1 MTLRVRF
8 WGTRGSLPVSLT
20 AAQVRQKVAQ
30 ALLSAGGRQFKDL
43 AEAEAFAATLPFGA
57 AQTFGGSTS
66 CVELEVQAPAAEP
79 HEYILCD
86 LGSGVRPFGNG
97 VLARHGPKTPNVFH
111 IFMSHLHWDHIMG
124 FPFFTPAYIPGN
136 KIHIYGCHA
145 DMEAAFRRQQAPPS
159 FPVDFDYLGA
169 DIDFVRLEPGQR
181 YDIAGLRVTPKLQL
195 HAGDSYGYRFERQG
209 RVVVYST
216 DSEHKLDSAEETE
229 SFVRF
234 FFGADLVIF
243 DAMYSLADAV
253 SVKEDWGHS
262 SNMVGVE
269 LCQLAGVRHLA
280 LFHHEPV
287 FKDGKIAEIEA
298 ETRRLESLTRQDA
311 PQLRIS
317 AAYDG
322 LEIEV

>member
-1 MTLRVRF
+1 MRIRF
-8 WGTRGSLPVSLT
+8 WGTRGSLPVALT
-20 AAQVRQKVAQ
+20 AAELRQKVAG
-30 ALLSAGGRQFKDL
+30 ALVHAGGRRFETA
-43 AEAEAFAATLPFGA
+43 AEAEAFAATLPFA
-57 AQTFGGSTS
+57 EAQTFGGSTS
-66 CVELEVQAPAAEP
+66 CVELELNAPGKES

-86 LGSGVRPFGNG
+86 LGSGVRSFGNR
-97 VLARHGPKTPNVFH
+97 VLARHGRKTPNVFH
-111 IFMSHLHWDHIMG
+111 IFMSHVHWDHIMG

-136 KIHIYGCHA
+136 TLRIYGCH
-145 DMEAAFRRQQAPPS
+145 DGLEDAFRRQQAPPS
-159 FPVDFDYLGA
+159 FPVEFEYLGA
-169 DIDFVRLEPGQR
+169 QIEFIKLEPGR
-181 YDIAGLRVTPKLQL
+181 KYDIAGLRVTAKKQL
-195 HAGDSYGYRFERQG
+195 HAGDSYGYRFESHG
-209 RVVVYST
+209 KVVVYST

-269 LCQLAGVRHLA
+269 LCQLAGARHLV

-287 FKDGKIAEIEA
+287 FKDAKIAEIET
-298 ETRRLESLTRQDA
+298 ESRRLEALTRQDA
-311 PQLRIS
+311 PELTVS

-322 LEIEV
+322 LEIDI